1 MTEQKPWIDTH
12 VHLFP
17 EPAEGWPTLAE
28 HSNRPNTPSNYMGIL
43 DGSTPQGVVVV
54 HFSKA
59 PDSIHVIGA
68 LDALKGKLPAVG
80 VVKAA
85 DMAVFDWILRDDVK
99 GVRIY
104 AKESV
109 PEFTDTQRWNRLWN
123 LVRSKGKHILIFG
136 DPEKLRKTIPQLPQD
151 IPLVIDHLGLP
162 DAAHGSNDAQWN
174 ALLSEMQTRNA
185 TAAPVYFKGPGY
197 RSSFRSE
204 EVQPFVNAIIRK
216 LGVERLLLGASD
228 APFAGMPK
236 GDLFWI
242 RDYTYKLAVGA
253 ANALNQDE
261 EETVSALLHGNAAKL
276 YGFTV

>member
-1 MTEQKPWIDTH
+1 MTANKWIDTH

-28 HSNRPNTPSNYMGIL
+28 HGDRPCTPRHYLGIL
-43 DGSTPQGVVVV
+43 DGSAPQGIVVV

-59 PDSIHVIGA
+59 ADSQHVIGA
-68 LDALKGKLPAVG
+68 LDTLKGKRPAVG

-85 DMAVFDWILRDDVK
+85 DLAVFDWILRDDVK

-109 PEFTDTQRWNRLWN
+109 PEFTDVQRWNRLWN
-123 LVRSKGKHILIFG
+123 LVRSKNKHILIFG

-162 DAAHGSNDAQWN
+162 DAAHGANDAQWN
-174 ALLSEMQTRNA
+174 ALLSEMQTRNKNS
-185 TAAPVYFKGPGY
+185 APVYFKGPGY
-197 RSSFRSE
+197 RSSLRVE
-204 EVQPFVNAIIRK
+204 EVQPFVNAIVRK
-216 LGVERLLLGASD
+216 LGVERLMLGATD

-236 GDLFWI
+236 GDLHWI

-253 ANALNQDE
+253 ATGLGLDE
-261 EETVSALLHGNAAKL
+261 EDTVDALLYGNAAEL
-276 YGFTV
+276 YGF